1 MASGSDSGGIPP
13 TGGTLRLG
21 GDVGFRHNGRMN
33 RPFSLL
39 LLVLLIV
46 GCSGVA
52 KPPGELPSPES
63 EPRLIRQ
70 SYVSPSEG
78 DRDYF
83 VYLPRGYDS
92 DTGRDWPMMLFLHG
106 NGERGNG
113 RDDLDW
119 VLVHG
124 PLYEVWIQ
132 KRELPFIIM
141 APQLPLYGL
150 ENTVDYIANRQPEDI
165 PQRLEV
171 GVPPRPEEF
180 ATPWEMVSVPAPE
193 ELPIGAEGWADGWNR
208 LEEDLLIILD
218 QMQSLY
224 RTDPARV
231 YLTGLSYGGFGT
243 WFMASRHPERFAA
256 IAPVVGWGH
265 PDLMPPLA
273 ERNMPVWAFAGG
285 RDAAVWPQFFYPG
298 LNALEELQDRG
309 GDVRFT
315 IHVDAGHDAWRRVYA
330 GEDLYDWLLQHSLPA
345 E

>member
-1 MASGSDSGGIPP
+1 MDSQKKEVP
-13 TGGTLRLG
+13 LWLG
-21 GDVGFRHNGRMN
+21 GGVGFSHNGRMS
-33 RPFSLL
+33 RPFGVMISA
-39 LLVLLIV
+39 LLIV
-46 GCSGVA
+46 GCTGVA
-52 KPPGELPSPES
+52 KHPGELPNSES
-63 EPRLIRQ
+63 EPRLLRQ
-70 SYVSPSEG
+70 SYDSPSEG
-78 DRDYF
+78 AREYF

-92 DTGRDWPMMLFLHG
+92 QSERDWPMMLFLHG
-106 NGERGNG
+106 DGERGNG

-132 KRELPFIIM
+132 KRDLPFVIVS
-141 APQLPLYGL
+141 PQLPLYDRDK
-150 ENTVDYIANRQPEDI
+150 TVDYIANRKPEDI

-180 ATPWEMVSVPAPE
+180 PTPWEMVAVPAPE
-193 ELPIGAEGWADGWNR
+193 ELPIGAEGLPDGWPR

-224 RTDPARV
+224 RTDPSRM
-231 YLTGLSYGGFGT
+231 YLTGISYGGFGT
-243 WFMASRHPERFAA
+243 WYMASKHADRFAA

-273 ERNMPVWAFAGG
+273 ERPMPVWAFSGG
-285 RDAAVWPQFFYPG
+285 RDPAVWPQFFYPG
-298 LNALEELQDRG
+298 LNALEELQDRE

-315 IHVDAGHDAWRRVYA
+315 IHVDAGHDAWRRIY
-330 GEDLYDWLLQHSLPA
+330 GGQDLYDWLLQHSLPA